1 MRERGA
7 VLALAARKRGDKPGN
22 ARAEIYRQAED
33 CAQLDHDGI
42 HLPER
47 IVEMDVQQ
55 RFCNAQVR
63 RGTYRQK
70 LCKTFNNA

>member
-7 VLALAARKRGDKPGN
+7 VAAFSARKGGKKAGN
-22 ARAEIYRQAED
+22 ARAEINGQAKD
-33 CAQLDHDGI
+33 CAQLDHDGV

-55 RFCNAQVR
+55 RFCNAKVR
-63 RGTYRQK
+63 RGADRQK